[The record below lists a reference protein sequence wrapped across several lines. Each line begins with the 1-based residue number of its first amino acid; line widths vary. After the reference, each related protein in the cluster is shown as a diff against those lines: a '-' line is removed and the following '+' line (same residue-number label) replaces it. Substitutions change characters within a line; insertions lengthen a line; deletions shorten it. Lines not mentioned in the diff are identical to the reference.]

1 MMVIEEHPKDPG
13 IPNSF
18 PYKAELLAELAE
30 QRRKVSRLIGLR
42 SFREVHIELIPYLMI
57 GTRGEAE
64 TERAEES

>member
-1 MMVIEEHPKDPG
+1 MVIEEHPKDPG

-30 QRRKVSRLIGLR
+30 QRRKVSRLAGLR
-42 SFREVHIELIPYLMI
+42 NSRGVHIELIPFPML